1 MEREVDLK
9 EISDG
14 RLYGIN
20 DMVKAG
26 CNDCAGC
33 SLCCE
38 GMGNSIILDPYDIFM
53 LEKGCGLSF
62 EELLAEKLEL
72 NVVDYII
79 QPNLKMQGKG
89 GRCGFLNEKGRCS
102 IHPYRPG
109 FCRMFPL
116 GRIYEDKGF
125 RYFLQIHECPFPGK
139 TKVKLKRWLDIP
151 EIGRYER
158 YVCDWHFFL
167 KDMQKII
174 RDTENEE
181 ITRNLNLYL
190 LNQFYVQAYEVSGAD
205 RKEADFYGQFYRRLG
220 EAVKR
225 AALYA

>member
-1 MEREVDLK
+1 M
-9 EISDG
+9 
-14 RLYGIN
+14 
-20 DMVKAG
+20 
-26 CNDCAGC
+26 
-33 SLCCE
+33 
-38 GMGNSIILDPYDIFM
+38 
-53 LEKGCGLSF
+53 
-62 EELLAEKLEL
+62 
-72 NVVDYII
+72 
-79 QPNLKMQGKG
+79 
-89 GRCGFLNEKGRCS
+89 
-102 IHPYRPG
+102 
-109 FCRMFPL
+109 
-116 GRIYEDKGF
+116 
-125 RYFLQIHECPFPGK
+125 
-139 TKVKLKRWLDIP
+139 KLKRWLDIP

-174 RDTENEE
+174 RDMENEE